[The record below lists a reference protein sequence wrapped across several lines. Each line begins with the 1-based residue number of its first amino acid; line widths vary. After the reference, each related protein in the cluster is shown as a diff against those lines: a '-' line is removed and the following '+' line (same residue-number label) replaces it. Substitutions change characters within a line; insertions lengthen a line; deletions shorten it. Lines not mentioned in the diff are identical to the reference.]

1 MLKRLRHI
9 GIFSVVINVITVAAI
24 IIIFYITNKIWN
36 MSIEEANSSYNL
48 ELNPE
53 DRDYALWV
61 PAGIPGF
68 CAAMMNLFEGNQQ
81 ILNLYAENDKPTNF
95 YPITMGV
102 IITILIFLA
111 IPTGYFGYLA
121 FGDSVKSVLIMDLPY
136 DDTLSVIAKL
146 FYSLT
151 IMGSF
156 VIIIQPIYYVI
167 ERTEK
172 YKSMMKPKSEEE
184 IQEIKGK
191 R

>member
-1 MLKRLRHI
+1 
-9 GIFSVVINVITVAAI
+9 
-24 IIIFYITNKIWN
+24 
-36 MSIEEANSSYNL
+36 
-48 ELNPE
+48 
-53 DRDYALWV
+53 
-61 PAGIPGF
+61 
-68 CAAMMNLFEGNQQ
+68 
-81 ILNLYAENDKPTNF
+81 
-95 YPITMGV
+95 MGV

-121 FGDSVKSVLIMDLPY
+121 FGDTVKSVLIMDLPY